1 LVPFHRA
8 ILPTLCG
15 VADEALHNVLC
26 ETVIMHLPAAVIGP
40 SVERLLAILKP
51 GGTLYLSWRLTSG
64 ADVRDPHGRLYA
76 AFEPELVLAVLRRT
90 EILLDEQLI
99 SLSSGK
105 AIRRVVT
112 RKASI

>member
-1 LVPFHRA
+1 M
-8 ILPTLCG
+8 
-15 VADEALHNVLC
+15 ADEALHNVLC